1 MLKETVNEILEI
13 ESEHVNKILDAI
25 MQAANEISI
34 EFAINS
40 RFVSLEN
47 LEIILNVIR
56 ERMYKFND

>member
-25 MQAANEISI
+25 TQAANEVSI

-47 LEIILNVIR
+47 LEIILNVVR